1 MGQAPSLPDDA
12 VSDVLRRLAPRDIAA
27 SRRVCKSL
35 RRVVD
40 DHRLLRADL
49 LPLSLGGIFLN
60 HFQLRSATQFLSR
73 PTTAAAVSGRLDY
86 TLDAC
91 HPDNHFVPAPY
102 VLDHCNGLL
111 LLRHCV
117 ANPATQQWAPLP
129 PDPALP
135 QPPPPGMDFII
146 HSYLVF
152 DPILS
157 PNHFDLFIMPQVPFQ
172 LDPDAEC
179 EPVEWPP
186 SAFILSVFSSKIGSW
201 ENRTFDREGEAAG
214 TMPGMDPEI
223 RRSCNER
230 QSAYWRGSLYICC
243 SNCFVMR
250 ISLSDNRYQVIKLP
264 PPIFSKHGSRDR
276 QQFYLGKSTKG
287 IYCASV
293 FSLYRSLLHVWF
305 LNDLNEWVL
314 KHDMDIFP
322 ILPNLDYGNRCDG
335 PWILQQF
342 DYHKH
347 SDEDDSVVEDNRE
360 AIVEKEKSEAI
371 VKQGKFEWDS
381 DNDNVLEPGGRCE
394 TTDINFIG
402 FHPFKEVV
410 LLSLWNRVLAYHW
423 SSSKLQ
429 DLGKLFPDFYL
440 DRSHIY
446 WHTLVEESFM
456 YTPCWLGE
464 LPGKL
469 N

>member
-1 MGQAPSLPDDA
+1 
-12 VSDVLRRLAPRDIAA
+12 
-27 SRRVCKSL
+27 
-35 RRVVD
+35 
-40 DHRLLRADL
+40 
-49 LPLSLGGIFLN
+49 
-60 HFQLRSATQFLSR
+60 
-73 PTTAAAVSGRLDY
+73 
-86 TLDAC
+86 
-91 HPDNHFVPAPY
+91 
-102 VLDHCNGLL
+102 
-111 LLRHCV
+111 
-117 ANPATQQWAPLP
+117 
-129 PDPALP
+129 
-135 QPPPPGMDFII
+135 MDFII

-314 KHDMDIFP
+314 EHDMDIFP

-342 DYHKH
+342 DYHEH

-381 DNDNVLEPGGRCE
+381 DNDNVLEPGGRWE
-394 TTDINFIG
+394 TTDINFLG

-429 DLGKLFPDFYL
+429 DLGQLFIHSL
-440 DRSHIY
+440 RSVSGAFELGRVVCLQVECLV
-446 WHTLVEESFM
+446 TLLLWCGCCLCEEGLV
-456 YTPCWLGE
+456 PLALLAG
-464 LPGKL
+464 
-469 N
+469 